1 MKSIKKYW
9 TFFDR
14 RLHINELVTYFSRSQ
29 VGLVGPTFAYY
40 VLLTLF
46 PLLIALV
53 LLISALNIS
62 ADKMTAMMADF
73 LPASVHDF
81 LAPVLTTV
89 AHSDTK
95 SYWSISILFI
105 FWSLSRV
112 IAVLREAFNRIAN
125 EEEVGLPIFARFWS
139 FIWLLLM
146 VVAFTALIFAGNILA
161 VYLHKIPGL
170 GAWVTPTRYLL
181 LVGMWVVLLW
191 MNYQLPTKA
200 ARPPFLASLVGS
212 FFDLILFNG
221 LNKVF
226 ALLANF
232 QFGKY
237 SFYQSLTSIIVFLLW
252 LNLVAAILVVGFVVM
267 TWLSGFRGFRGLRK
281 ERNVSEEWFYRFWRS
296 DFGRANG

>member
-1 MKSIKKYW
+1 MTKSIKKSWQYL
-9 TFFDR
+9 DQK
-14 RLHINELVTYFSRSQ
+14 LHINDLVTYFSRSQ
-29 VGLVGPTFAYY
+29 INLVGPTFAYY

-53 LLISALNIS
+53 LLISALHIS
-62 ADKMTAMMADF
+62 ADKMTSMMSDF
-73 LPASVHDF
+73 LPPSVHDF

-89 AHSDTK
+89 AHSNTQ
-95 SYWSISILFI
+95 SYWSLSIVFI

-112 IAVLREAFNRIAN
+112 ITVLRETFNRVADK
-125 EEEVGLPIFARFWS
+125 EEVGLPILARFWS

-146 VVAFTALIFAGNILA
+146 VVAFTVLVFSGNILA
-161 VYLHKIPGL
+161 IYLHKITGI
-170 GAWVTPTRYLL
+170 GEWVTPTRYLL
-181 LVGMWVVLLW
+181 LVGMWLVLLW
-191 MNYQLPTKA
+191 MNYQLPTKT

-212 FFDLILFNG
+212 LFDLAMLNG

-252 LNLVAAILVVGFVVM
+252 LNFVAAILVIGFVIM
-267 TWLSGFRGFRGLRK
+267 TWLSGFKVFKRR
-281 ERNVSEEWFYRFWRS
+281 EDV
-296 DFGRANG
+296 